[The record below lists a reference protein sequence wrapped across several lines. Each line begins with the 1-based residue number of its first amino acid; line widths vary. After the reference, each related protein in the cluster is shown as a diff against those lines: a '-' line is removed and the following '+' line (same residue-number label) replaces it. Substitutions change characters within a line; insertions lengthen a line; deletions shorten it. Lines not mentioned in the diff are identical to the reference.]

1 MTKPLIVPVILCG
14 GSGTRLWP
22 ASREKHPKQ
31 FLNLMNDFSLLQNT
45 MRRALRVCGA
55 DASSLV
61 TVTLGKLKNS
71 VSAHIAEIDE
81 NGTKHILCEPA
92 ARNTA
97 AAVAFAAEYVSRNF
111 GEDAILWILPADHH
125 IADENILG
133 QSLCDALDAARAGKL
148 VTFGITPTRADTGYG
163 YIRAKDAPADKGVMD
178 VAEFVEKPNLATAEK
193 YIADGNYLWNSGM
206 FLFTAQSVLAHY
218 AELAPNILSGV
229 RRSMQSDAQNPCADT
244 YTVIE
249 QIPFDKA
256 IMEKSKNA
264 AVVPC
269 NPQWSDIGSWESLWD
284 IMPKDKHNNVVQG
297 KAALHN
303 AQGCLVQSKD
313 RLIAIAGL
321 DNIVVVESGDAI
333 LIADK
338 TDADSMKALVT
349 RLKTMGAPEAIDPP
363 SAQPQQPWTMVK
375 SLNSD
380 QPFHTREI
388 TIKAG
393 QKKTF
398 DAHDTGMCLYTVLE
412 GKAAFSINGNIKTLA
427 AFESM
432 NVQTTAGY
440 AIINRGTTDLKM
452 IEVQKS
458 QSEGVFF
465 GKTTASNESKKVA

>member
-1 MTKPLIVPVILCG
+1 MINPLIVPVILCG

-22 ASREKHPKQ
+22 ASREKNPKQ

-81 NGTKHILCEPA
+81 NGMKHILCEPA

-97 AAVAFAAEYVSRNF
+97 AAIAFAGEYVSRQF

-163 YIRAKDAPADKGVMD
+163 YIRAEDASDKGGVMG
-178 VAEFVEKPNLATAEK
+178 VAEFVEKPNHARAEK
-193 YIADGNYLWNSGM
+193 YLADGNYLWNSGM

-218 AELAPNILSGV
+218 EEFAPNILSDV
-229 RRSMQSDAQNPCADT
+229 RTSMQSDAQNPCAKT
-244 YTVIE
+244 YTTIQE
-249 QIPFDKA
+249 IPFDKV

-264 AVVPC
+264 VVVPC

-303 AQGCLVQSKD
+303 AQGCLVQSKG

-321 DNIVVVESGDAI
+321 DNIVVVETGDAI

-338 TDADSMKALVT
+338 TDSESMRTLVNALKKA
-349 RLKTMGAPEAIDPP
+349 GAPEAIDPQ
-363 SAQPQQPWTMVK
+363 SSLPQQPWTMVK
-375 SLNSD
+375 SLNSG

-388 TIKAG
+388 IIKVG
-393 QKKTF
+393 RKKTF
-398 DAHDTGMCLYTVLE
+398 DAHDAGMCLYTILE
-412 GKAAFSINGNIKTLA
+412 GKAAFSINGNIKMLA

-432 NVQTTAGY
+432 NVQATSGY

-458 QSEGVFF
+458 HAEGVFF
-465 GKTTASNESKKVA
+465 GKTTVSNESKKVA